1 MQLRKSGMLALAIVA
16 ILAAA
21 SPARAQITTGNI
33 SGTVN
38 DSQGGII
45 PGATV
50 VLKSET
56 RGTTSAPVV
65 TNEAGVYVFANITP
79 DVYTV
84 EVTMDSFKTARRTNV
99 RVSGGDRVGVPAMVL
114 EAGGV
119 AETVNVSAEALLVQS
134 QSAERS
140 FAVSSEQIEGLPI
153 NRQNFT
159 NLLAFAPGVKINS
172 SGSTGF
178 ERLGGVSQNNL
189 MMDGISAMDTGNN
202 GTMLAMNI
210 ESIGEI
216 KILTQGYQA
225 EYGRSSGLQVTA
237 VTKSGTNRFRGSVY
251 DVERDSKW
259 YSNSWVNQK
268 NGDPKP
274 VVDEKDWGYS
284 LGGPIGKPG
293 GNNKLFFF
301 YSHEY
306 RPRNSPINNGNPIRL
321 RVPTALERAGDFSQS
336 LDNNG
341 ALVPQL
347 MSPIDRRPYP
357 GNVIPEGERYAAG
370 LAVLNRYPLP
380 NRTQTPTTNYN
391 YELSPPQVE
400 NLTQQPAIRIDYQLS
415 SKLRL
420 NGKYSGQR
428 ARKITQPGL
437 IPGFS
442 DVLTPYPYITNYA
455 FTVNYT
461 LSPTTFVEGTY
472 GFIRNE
478 LAGGNEGGVLVNDE
492 SNRLASLAAFP
503 LIYPNAGKVDNEAYY
518 VNHVMDD
525 PNVDAPWWD
534 SQARMINLPPIF
546 NWGGRIGAAPPNQ
559 RYPGW
564 LNINRTQDVA
574 ASITKVMGRHTL
586 KAGFYNNHSFKAQNV
601 GAGGGLSF
609 QGTVD
614 FGNDAGNPID
624 TGFGF
629 ANAYTGVFT
638 RYQQASRFVE
648 GQMVYDNTEFYVQDN
663 WKVNSRM
670 TLDYGVRFTHQGPQ
684 YDKNQNMSNFFP
696 EQWNTS
702 QVQTLYVPGCLG
714 GAATCASGSV
724 VAKDPRNGQLLGAA
738 TSAAVGTPIPNS
750 GNPLNGI
757 RQAGDGIAKTG
768 YTWPAIVVG
777 PRFGVAYDI
786 SGNQMTVLRAGGGI
800 FYDRPDGNTVFSIPG
815 NPPIADS
822 ADLRYGMLQTLTQG
836 LRILPNPQLVT
847 FQYDAKVPGQWQW
860 QAGVQRALPWAMA
873 IDVSYVGN
881 HGFSRM
887 GALQG
892 GSTVNLNSI
901 DLGTAYLSR
910 YQNTTLTAPSSVPGA
925 NAVTANLMRPYQGL
939 ANINQNTTEFWDTY
953 HSLQGSLNRRFRNGF
968 SFGANYTYGISYKGN
983 LGLEQRFVHAADGS
997 FQLRDDQD
1005 EFEKLNE
1012 TLDRRP
1018 HSLKANAVWDL
1029 PNVASLGKVAGYI
1042 LNDWRLAGVLT
1053 AGSGETYGLGYSYQ
1067 GGIGNQQLT
1076 GSPDFGARIYYIA
1089 DPGSGCSS
1097 DQYKQ
1102 FNVTAVSG
1110 PTYNSTMMESGRNR
1124 LRGCADKRVDMS
1136 LSRDIRLGGNRTFE
1150 FRLDVFN
1157 LFDTVIYDQ
1166 RNQTVNYN
1174 SPTDQTVR
1182 NSQTLADGSLDP
1194 ARLVPRNAGFGAATR
1209 ALPLRSM
1216 QLQFRFAF

>member
-1 MQLRKSGMLALAIVA
+1 
-16 ILAAA
+16 
-21 SPARAQITTGNI
+21 
-33 SGTVN
+33 
-38 DSQGGII
+38 
-45 PGATV
+45 
-50 VLKSET
+50 
-56 RGTTSAPVV
+56 
-65 TNEAGVYVFANITP
+65 
-79 DVYTV
+79 
-84 EVTMDSFKTARRTNV
+84 
-99 RVSGGDRVGVPAMVL
+99 MVL

-251 DVERDSKW
+251 DVERDSAW

-336 LDNNG
+336 VDNNG
-341 ALVPQL
+341 NPIPQL
-347 MSPIDRRPYP
+347 VSPVDRRAYP
-357 GNVIPEGERYAAG
+357 GNVIPASEMYAPG

-400 NLTQQPAIRIDYQLS
+400 NLTQQPAIRIDYQVS

-428 ARKITQPGL
+428 ARKIVTPGL

-442 DVLTPYPYITNYA
+442 DALTPYPYITNYA

-461 LSPTTFVEGTY
+461 LSPTTFIEGTY

-478 LAGGNEGGVLVNDE
+478 LAGGNEGGVLINEE

-503 LIYPNAGKVDNEAYY
+503 LIYPDAGKVDNADYY

-525 PNVDAPWWD
+525 PNVNAPWWD

-546 NWGGRIGAAPPNQ
+546 EWGGRIGGANQQPSPPNQ

-574 ASITKVMGRHTL
+574 ASITKVMGRHTI

-609 QGTVD
+609 QGTVN

-638 RYQQASRFVE
+638 RYQQASKFVE

-724 VAKDPRNGQLLGAA
+724 VAKDPRSGQLLGAN

-822 ADLRYGMLQTLTQG
+822 ADLRNGMLQTLTQG

-873 IDVSYVGN
+873 IDMSYVGN
-881 HGFSRM
+881 HGFNRM

-901 DLGTAYLSR
+901 DLGTAYLAR
-910 YQNTTLTAPSSVPGA
+910 YQNTTLTTPSTVPGA

-953 HSLQGSLNRRFRNGF
+953 HSLQASLNRRFRNGF

-983 LGLEQRFVHAADGS
+983 LGLEQRFAHNADGS

-1029 PNVASLGKVAGYI
+1029 PNVARLGKVAGYI

-1053 AGSGETYGLGYSYQ
+1053 AGSGETYNLGYNYQ

-1097 DQYKQ
+1097 DQYRQ
-1102 FNVTAVSG
+1102 FNVTAVAG

-1124 LRGCADKRVDMS
+1124 MRGCPDKRVDMS
-1136 LSRDIRLGGNRTFE
+1136 VSRDIRLGGNRTFE
-1150 FRLDVFN
+1150 FRLDVYN

-1166 RNQTVNYN
+1166 RNSTVSYN